1 MVLVHVNI
9 IEVKSFENRN
19 SEGGTYFDLQ
29 DEIRTEEQLAC
40 IWYKFN
46 FILVVL
52 NGYKI
57 SNLQKLI
64 L

>member
-1 MVLVHVNI
+1 MDLVQVNI

-19 SEGGTYFDLQ
+19 SEGGTYFDSQ
-29 DEIRTEEQLAC
+29 DGIRTEEQLAC
-40 IWYKFN
+40 IWYKFY

-52 NGYKI
+52 NSYKI

-64 L
+64 P

>member
-1 MVLVHVNI
+1 VVLVHVNI
-9 IEVKSFENRN
+9 IEVKSFENRT
-19 SEGGTYFDLQ
+19 EGGTYFDLQ

-40 IWYKFN
+40 IWYKFY

-52 NGYKI
+52 NSHKI

-64 L
+64 S